1 MGLPQFI
8 ELWYFYAMENNIL
21 RQIFF
26 DRHNHWDNFRK
37 KYETK
42 IRPIV
47 SKEVEKFRG
56 CGNPKNGFKLF
67 VCEGCNDVRKV
78 PYRCKGR
85 FCTTCSVGESE
96 EWSRLLTEDVL
107 QVNHRH
113 VIFTIDEGLRDVFL
127 LHRHLLK
134 DLMDE
139 AAKLI
144 MGFFEKKAK
153 VTPGIISGLHTFG
166 SRVNFNPHVH
176 MLVTMGGLTKK
187 GEWKQ
192 YDFLPF
198 EMLRKQWQTVVLK
211 LIRRG
216 VSEKE
221 KKRIQPR
228 LQKAFN
234 NNGEGFYVHAPK
246 QKGNIKE
253 QLRYIGRYI
262 RRPAIGINRIEAYD
276 GQNVT
281 FKYKDK
287 TDGKEKNETV
297 TVEEFISRLI
307 RHIPDEQF
315 KTIRHYG
322 MYSRRSKNLCKKVLS
337 EWQQKAKRWI
347 IKVKKTLRRQTWR
360 ERIVASGKK
369 DPLVCNRCECY
380 YEYKGEVCLENGKL
394 EIKVALC
401 PTTRAYLERM
411 ITHFNGI
418 EKTQKREEKE
428 AVISNSLQIPIKQT
442 EHQLCLFGVSCE

>member
-1 MGLPQFI
+1 MGLPRSFG
-8 ELWYFYAMENNIL
+8 LWYFQFMERNIL
-21 RQIFF
+21 KQIFF
-26 DRHNHWDNFRK
+26 DENQHWEAFK
-37 KYETK
+37 EKHGAK

-47 SKEVEKFRG
+47 IKEVEKFRD
-56 CGNPKNGFKLF
+56 CGDPKNGFKLL
-67 VCEGCNDVRKV
+67 VCEGCNDVRKI

-96 EWSRLLTEDVL
+96 EWSRLLTDEVL

-113 VIFTIDEGLRDVFL
+113 VIFTIDEGLRDIFL

-134 DLMDE
+134 DFMDE
-139 AAKLI
+139 AARII
-144 MGFFEKKAK
+144 MEFFEKKAK
-153 VTPGIISGLHTFG
+153 ITPGIIAGLHTFG

-187 GEWKQ
+187 GKWKS

-211 LIRRG
+211 LIRRNL
-216 VSEKE
+216 SERE
-221 KKRIQPR
+221 KKKVQPR
-228 LQKAFN
+228 LQKAFS

-246 QKGNIKE
+246 QKGKVKE

-276 GQNVT
+276 GQYVT
-281 FKYKDK
+281 FKYMDK
-287 TDGKEKNETV
+287 TDGKEKLETV

-322 MYSRRSKNLCKKVLS
+322 MYSRRIKNLCKKVLS
-337 EWQQKAKRWI
+337 IWQQEAKRWI
-347 IKVKKTLRRQTWR
+347 VKVKKTLRRQTWR
-360 ERIVASGKK
+360 ERVVSSGAK
-369 DPLVCNRCECY
+369 DPLVCPHCECY
-380 YEYKGEVCLENGKL
+380 YEYKGEVCLENGRL

-401 PTTRAYLERM
+401 QTTRAYLERT
-411 ITHFNGI
+411 IAYLTGI
-418 EKTQKREEKE
+418 QTPQKRKEKEEKY
-428 AVISNSLQIPIKQT
+428 QPIHET
-442 EHQLCLFGVSCE
+442 ERQLCLFSVS

>member
-1 MGLPQFI
+1 
-8 ELWYFYAMENNIL
+8 MEANIL

-26 DRHNHWDNFRK
+26 DKHNHWESFK
-37 KYETK
+37 KKHGAK

-47 SKEVEKFRG
+47 IKEVEKFRD
-56 CGNPKNGFKLF
+56 CGDIKKGFKLF
-67 VCEGCNDVRKV
+67 VCEGCHDVKKV

-139 AAKLI
+139 AARI
-144 MGFFEKKAK
+144 ISEFFKKKAK
-153 VTPGIISGLHTFG
+153 VTPGIIAGLHTFG

-187 GEWKQ
+187 GKWEQ

-198 EMLRKQWQTVVLK
+198 TMLRKQWQTVVLK
-211 LIRRG
+211 LIRKG
-216 VSEKE
+216 VNEKE

-228 LQKAFN
+228 LQKAFT
-234 NNGEGFYVHAPK
+234 NNGEGFYVYAPK
-246 QKGNIKE
+246 QRGKIKE

-262 RRPAIGINRIEAYD
+262 RRPAIGINRIEEYD
-276 GQNVT
+276 GQYVT
-281 FKYKDK
+281 FKYIDK
-287 TDGKEKNETV
+287 TDGKEKKEKV
-297 TVEEFISRLI
+297 SVEEFISRLI

-322 MYSRRSKNLCKKVLS
+322 MYSRRSKNLCKKILS
-337 EWQQKAKRWI
+337 AWQQNTRRWI

-360 ERIVASGKK
+360 ERIIASGKK
-369 DPLVCNRCECY
+369 DPLVCPHCDNY
-380 YEYKGEVCLENGKL
+380 YEYMGEVCLENGQL
-394 EIKVALC
+394 EIKVALSKEA
-401 PTTRAYLERM
+401 RNYLERV
-411 ITHFNGI
+411 IAYYTSVQAP
-418 EKTQKREEKE
+418 QKREEKE
-428 AVISNSLQIPIKQT
+428 KRNRPFKAEENIR
-442 EHQLCLFGVSCE
+442 QLHMFSVS

>member
-1 MGLPQFI
+1 
-8 ELWYFYAMENNIL
+8 METNIL
-21 RQIFF
+21 RRIFF
-26 DRHNHWDNFRK
+26 DKNNHWNNFQC
-37 KYETK
+37 KYEAK
-42 IRPIV
+42 IRPV
-47 SKEVEKFRG
+47 VQKEIEKFRG

-67 VCEGCNDVRKV
+67 VCEGCHDVRKV

-85 FCTTCSVGESE
+85 FCTTCSGGESE

-139 AAKLI
+139 AARLI
-144 MGFFEKKAK
+144 MGFFKKKAK

-176 MLVTMGGLTKK
+176 MLVTMGGITKK

-192 YDFLPF
+192 FDFLPF
-198 EMLRKQWQTVVLK
+198 QMLRKQWQTVVLK

-216 VSEKE
+216 VSDKAR
-221 KKRIQPR
+221 KKIQPR

-246 QKGNIKE
+246 QRGDIKE

-262 RRPAIGINRIEAYD
+262 RRPAIGLNRIEAYD
-276 GQNVT
+276 GHNVT
-281 FKYKDK
+281 FNYLDK
-287 TDGKEKNETV
+287 TDGKKKEETV
-297 TVEEFISRLI
+297 SVEEFISRLI

-322 MYSRRSKNLCKKVLS
+322 MYSRRSKNLSKKMLC
-337 EWQQKAKRWI
+337 EWQKKARKWI
-347 IKVKKTLRRQTWR
+347 LKVKKTLRRQTWR
-360 ERIVASGKK
+360 ERIVASGKNA
-369 DPLVCNRCECY
+369 PLVCGKCEYY

-401 PTTRAYLERM
+401 ATTRAYLERV
-411 ITHFNGI
+411 INHFTNI
-418 EKTQKREEKE
+418 QTSKKREEKKE
-428 AVISNSLQIPIKQT
+428 EYKPIST
-442 EHQLCLFGVSCE
+442 ERQLCLFSVS

>member
-1 MGLPQFI
+1 
-8 ELWYFYAMENNIL
+8 MEANIL

-26 DRHNHWDNFRK
+26 DKNSHWESFK
-37 KYETK
+37 KKHGAK

-47 SKEVEKFRG
+47 TKEVEKFRD
-56 CGNPKNGFKLF
+56 CGDIKKGFKLF
-67 VCEGCNDVRKV
+67 VCEGCHDVRKV

-139 AAKLI
+139 AARI
-144 MGFFEKKAK
+144 ISEFFKKKAK
-153 VTPGIISGLHTFG
+153 VTPGIIAGLHTFG

-187 GEWKQ
+187 GKWKQ

-198 EMLRKQWQTVVLK
+198 AMLRKQWQTVVLK
-211 LIRRG
+211 LIRKG
-216 VSEKE
+216 VTEKE

-228 LQKAFN
+228 LQKAFT
-234 NNGEGFYVHAPK
+234 NNGEGFYVYAPK
-246 QKGNIKE
+246 QRGKIKE

-262 RRPAIGINRIEAYD
+262 RRPAIGINRIEEYD
-276 GQNVT
+276 GQYVT
-281 FKYKDK
+281 FKYIDK
-287 TDGKEKNETV
+287 TDGIEKKEKV
-297 TVEEFISRLI
+297 SVEEFISRLI

-322 MYSRRSKNLCKKVLS
+322 MYSRRSKNLCKKILVT
-337 EWQQKAKRWI
+337 WQQNTKRWI

-369 DPLVCNRCECY
+369 DPLVCPHCENY
-380 YEYKGEVCLENGKL
+380 YEYMGEVCLENGKL
-394 EIKVALC
+394 EIKVAL
-401 PTTRAYLERM
+401 TKEARNYLERV
-411 ITHFNGI
+411 I
-418 EKTQKREEKE
+418 EYYSSVQTPQKREEKE
-428 AVISNSLQIPIKQT
+428 KRNRSFKEKENIR
-442 EHQLCLFGVSCE
+442 QLHLFNVS